1 MVSTITLSSCLVVLT
16 ASVICYSY
24 NIMLDIPFGFF
35 IEFCTS
41 GIRVPRPL
49 TKWNFFA
56 NRIGGMF
63 NVGSV
68 LVDILMV
75 RFIKRTILPSADPIP
90 ATAMDRNEPSHQAA
104 STLMGELGYKNPEE
118 LVLGSHIKL

>member
-1 MVSTITLSSCLVVLT
+1 M
-16 ASVICYSY
+16 
-24 NIMLDIPFGFF
+24 
-35 IEFCTS
+35 
-41 GIRVPRPL
+41 
-49 TKWNFFA
+49 TKWNFFG

-90 ATAMDRNEPSHQAA
+90 ATAMDRNEPSRQAA
-104 STLMGELGYKNPEE
+104 SGKLMGE
-118 LVLGSHIKL
+118 